1 MSYEIEDTHFT
12 LGAWS
17 EDGPQASQI
26 ALGAGVSGSEA
37 VSMIA
42 VAWAMICTYT
52 RRTYCPVLS
61 GEVLVHVKGMALFRW
76 PRWPEPT
83 EVETQMLVNGE
94 WKPCAAKYIKGIGVE
109 LDGTGYYRLAQVGT
123 VPAPEI
129 PAHVFAAVQN
139 LATYLIIQGPA
150 RREFKT
156 QGAGDAS
163 FSRESMMGALYGSGA
178 GAMIAGE
185 VRL

>member
-1 MSYEIEDTHFT
+1 MTCEIEDSQFI
-12 LGAWS
+12 LGPWF
-17 EDGPQASQI
+17 EGTPQPSQI
-26 ALGAGVSGSEA
+26 ALEAGASGADAINMVE
-37 VSMIA
+37 
-42 VAWAMICTYT
+42 VAWAMISTYT
-52 RRTYCPVLS
+52 RRQWCPVLS

-76 PRWPEPT
+76 PRWPEPAA
-83 EVETQMLVNGE
+83 VETQMLVSGE
-94 WKPCAAKYIKGIGVE
+94 WKPCDAHYIKGVGVE
-109 LDGTGYYRLAQVGT
+109 LDGSGYYRLAQVGT

-139 LATYLIIQGPA
+139 LATYLLVQGPA

-156 QGAGDAS
+156 QGAGDAN

-178 GAMIAGE
+178 GAMIASE

>member
-1 MSYEIEDTHFT
+1 MTCEIEDTHFT

-17 EDGPQASQI
+17 EDGPQASKI
-26 ALGAGVSGSEA
+26 ALEAGVSEGEA
-37 VSMIA
+37 MAMVQ

-76 PRWPEPT
+76 PRWPEPA
-83 EVETQMLVNGE
+83 EVETQMLINGE
-94 WKPCAAKYIKGIGVE
+94 WKPCAAKYIKGVGVE

-139 LATYLIIQGPA
+139 LATYLLVQAPA

-156 QGAGDAS
+156 QGAGDS
-163 FSRESMMGALYGSGA
+163 NFTRESMMGALYGSGA